1 MKRSLL
7 LVAALMLIPVS
18 LWARK
23 TTTIATNHRFN
34 AVKLSEVSLKEAE
47 KRGISHPVDV
57 DETRLRE
64 ILASLKLSKQY
75 MVRKDVASQD
85 IFGEMAL
92 DFLAPNLAAAFR
104 KAAVTDEVLFSFLDK
119 HPDFI
124 MRNDRLTVGRAW
136 IHGDEVH
143 IAFDKL
149 YAKVTGDTDKRGNEA
164 KLAARAR
171 GLRVSLA
178 LEPGQRMSPQN
189 PEEVIIDL
197 KAPLATATPS
207 PEEDDGEGDGGG
219 GEGKEEEKDQA
230 TTEERLQ
237 ELKGLREKDLISRK
251 EYEAKRKEILNG
263 L

>member
-1 MKRSLL
+1 MKRWIL
-7 LVAALMLIPVS
+7 LVVMIAMLPAT

-23 TTTIATNHRFN
+23 TTTITTNHRFN
-34 AVKLSEVSLKEAE
+34 SVKLSEVSLKEAE

-57 DETRLRE
+57 DEARLRD
-64 ILASLKLSKQY
+64 ILASIKLSKQY
-75 MVRKDVASQD
+75 LVRKDVASQ
-85 IFGEMAL
+85 EVLSEAAV

-104 KAAVTDEVLFSFLDK
+104 KAAVTDEVLFSYLVK
-119 HPDFI
+119 RPDFI

-143 IAFDKL
+143 ILFDKL

-189 PEEVIIDL
+189 PDELIVTLTPPPAEAVPAEKTTKGERSTVEAEVAD
-197 KAPLATATPS
+197 PTATNV
-207 PEEDDGEGDGGG
+207 EG
-219 GEGKEEEKDQA
+219 
-230 TTEERLQ
+230 RLQ
-237 ELKGLREKDLISRK
+237 ELKDLKEKGLITKK
-251 EYEAKRKEILNG
+251 EYETKRKEILSD